1 MTCKDNCLHYEV
13 CLTAF
18 SSKGMY
24 LGDDAEEMECFKNK
38 ADFVEVVRC
47 KECAC
52 FVPKHIRLADGTTR
66 PYTDEEKKL
75 PCGVTSEVGINVG
88 SYCLRK
94 SYWKENSIP
103 VWVQADDFCSYG
115 ERKDA
120 Q

>member
-47 KECAC
+47 EKCKYRTEVTECNHTLYFC
-52 FVPKHIRLADGTTR
+52 R
-66 PYTDEEKKL
+66 KKQNYIKL
-75 PCGVTSEVGINVG
+75 N
-88 SYCLRK
+88 
-94 SYWKENSIP
+94 
-103 VWVQADDFCSYG
+103 DFCSYG
-115 ERKDA
+115 KRRDT
-120 Q
+120 

>member
-47 KECAC
+47 RDCKYLYC
-52 FVPKHIRLADGTTR
+52 FSAIDRLFYCKHSPKGLQ
-66 PYTDEEKKL
+66 
-75 PCGVTSEVGINVG
+75 GINIVE
-88 SYCLRK
+88 
-94 SYWKENSIP
+94 ENP
-103 VWVQADDFCSYG
+103 FCSYG
-115 ERKDA
+115 ERRDT
-120 Q
+120 